1 MLNAPPQERSRDIA
15 APSPILDHIVIDVR
29 EKIDAAAQCFA
40 RLGFQLT
47 PRGEHTLGSHNHL
60 AVFATDYLEL
70 LGFGAGGVARAELQ
84 PFPIGLNGLVFK
96 AADAERIH
104 AHARA
109 AGLPILPVQSLWRP
123 VTLPRTREKGIKGQK
138 RATRAFAPP
147 ASIRNRCRWAGFIS
161 AST

>member
-1 MLNAPPQERSRDIA
+1 MAGPTPD
-15 APSPILDHIVIDVR
+15 LDHIVIDVR
-29 EKIDAAAQCFA
+29 EAIDAAAERFA
-40 RLGFQLT
+40 ELGFALT
-47 PRGEHTLGSHNHL
+47 PRGHHTLGSSNHL
-60 AVFATDYLEL
+60 AIFATDYLEL
-70 LGFGAGGVARAELQ
+70 LGFGAGGPVRAELQ

-123 VTLPRTREKGIKGQK
+123 VTLPRTRDKGIKGQK
-138 RATRAFAPP
+138 RATRASARP
-147 ASIRNRCRWAGFIS
+147 ASTRRRWRWAAFIS